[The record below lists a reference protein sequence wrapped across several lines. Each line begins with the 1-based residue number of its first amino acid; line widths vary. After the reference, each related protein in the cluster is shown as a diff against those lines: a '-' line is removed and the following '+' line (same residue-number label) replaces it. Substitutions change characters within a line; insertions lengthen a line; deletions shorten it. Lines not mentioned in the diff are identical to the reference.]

1 MGMIM
6 QDVTELKS
14 IVKNAAGLEGL
25 PVHFVSIKDDPD
37 LYGDAT
43 ESNYLPIIIGNPPI
57 NMFLEI
63 TLTDN
68 GTVEYHYEIIF
79 DGGIIDDY
87 DSSFDDADAEQEIWG
102 VVRGLKNHI
111 NTGGVML
118 F

>member
-25 PVHFVSIKDDPD
+25 LVRFVSIKDDPD

-68 GTVEYHYEIIF
+68 GTVESTITR
-79 DGGIIDDY
+79 
-87 DSSFDDADAEQEIWG
+87 SSSTVASLTTMTLASMMRMQSRRSGALSAD
-102 VVRGLKNHI
+102 
-111 NTGGVML
+111 
-118 F
+118 